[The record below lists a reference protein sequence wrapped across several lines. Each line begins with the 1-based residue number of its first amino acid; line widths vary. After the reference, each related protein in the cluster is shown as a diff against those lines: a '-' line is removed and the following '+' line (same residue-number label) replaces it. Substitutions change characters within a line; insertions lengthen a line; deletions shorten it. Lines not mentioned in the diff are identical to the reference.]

1 MRTRY
6 IWDLGRRKLALGER
20 TLVMG
25 VVNITPDSFSDGGR
39 FYSSDK
45 AIAHALRLLDEGA
58 DLLDLGGEST
68 RPGAHA
74 GTAEAAVNAEEELAR
89 VIPVIEAV
97 RRERPSAVLS
107 VDTYKSEVARAAVAA
122 GADIVNDVSGL
133 AWDANMATTLAA
145 LKCGALLMHARGRPD
160 EWKSLPALADP
171 FGEVA
176 RGLDQIAL
184 NATRAGVARERIV
197 LDPGFGFGKRY
208 EENYPLLARFD
219 ELHALGYPLAAGTS
233 RKSFLGRMIAG
244 ESSMHVKED
253 APPGERLYA
262 SVAAAVVTILK
273 GAHIV
278 RVHDVKETVEAARV
292 TDAALRGS

>member
-1 MRTRY
+1 
-6 IWDLGRRKLALGER
+6 
-20 TLVMG
+20 MG
-25 VVNITPDSFSDGGR
+25 VVNVTPDSFSDGGK
-39 FYSSDK
+39 FYSAEK

-74 GTAEAAVNAEEELAR
+74 GTAEAAVSAKEELAR
-89 VIPVIEAV
+89 IVPVITAV
-97 RRERPSAVLS
+97 KRERPAAVIS

-122 GADIVNDVSGL
+122 GADIVNDVSGM
-133 AWDANMATTLAA
+133 AWDERMAETLAG
-145 LKCGALLMHARGRPD
+145 LKCGVLLMHTRGRPD

-171 FGEVA
+171 FGEVE

-184 NATRAGVARERIV
+184 NATRAGIARDRIV
-197 LDPGFGFGKRY
+197 LDPGFGFGKRL

-219 ELHALGYPLAAGTS
+219 ALHALGYPLAAGTS

-244 ESSMHVKED
+244 TGDMHARED
-253 APPGERLYA
+253 APPGERLHA

-292 TDAALRGS
+292 ADAAH